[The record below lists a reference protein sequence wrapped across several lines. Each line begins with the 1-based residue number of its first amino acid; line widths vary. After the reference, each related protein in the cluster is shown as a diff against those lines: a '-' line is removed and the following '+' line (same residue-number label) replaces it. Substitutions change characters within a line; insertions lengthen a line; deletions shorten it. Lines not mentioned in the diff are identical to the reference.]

1 LKHKLVEAS
10 NVLQRC
16 LATLINRGLLDRN
29 AANNTLVKPPKIVH
43 EFLQESLQ
51 EIMSSLLVPQ
61 QKTPLRPRNR
71 STAKRGWNDLVDGF
85 ESWRVWHLM
94 GVGTL
99 RRRYSRSR
107 LGQFWTTL
115 TTGIMIA
122 AMGAVW
128 SLLFHLKL
136 AELLPSLASGFV
148 LWTFMSGV
156 INESTGAVTNSG
168 NYFLNQD
175 MPFSVPIFAII
186 YYQLITLA
194 HNAVIIVIVFVIF
207 PPSLNFNILLFFPA
221 LLLIIISLISISSI
235 TAILCARYR
244 DVIQLVANIIQTAFF
259 VTPVMFRPDAIPE
272 KYHWLNLI
280 NPFAVLLEISRSP
293 LLGNDIHWVNWAIA
307 LGLAIGGALVAIP
320 MIGHYRKRVI
330 FWI

>member
-1 LKHKLVEAS
+1 
-10 NVLQRC
+10 
-16 LATLINRGLLDRN
+16 
-29 AANNTLVKPPKIVH
+29 
-43 EFLQESLQ
+43 
-51 EIMSSLLVPQ
+51 MSSLIVPERQ
-61 QKTPLRPRNR
+61 TLLRARNK
-71 STAKRGWNDLVDGF
+71 SAMKRGWDDIVDGF
-85 ESWRVWHLM
+85 ESWRLWHLM

-122 AMGAVW
+122 SMGVVW
-128 SLLFHLKL
+128 SLLFHAKL
-136 AELLPSLASGFV
+136 ADLLPSLATGVV
-148 LWTFMSGV
+148 LWGFMSGV

-168 NYFLNQD
+168 SYFLNQD
-175 MPFSVPIFAII
+175 MPFSVPLFAII

-207 PPSLNFNILLFFPA
+207 PPSLDFNILLFFPG
-221 LLLIIISLISISSI
+221 LFLIIISLIWVSSI

-244 DVIQLVANIIQTAFF
+244 DVIQLIANIIQTAFF

-272 KYHWLNLI
+272 NYRWLNLI
-280 NPFAVLLEISRSP
+280 NPFAVLLEISRGP

-307 LGLAIGGALVAIP
+307 LGLGIGGALVAIP